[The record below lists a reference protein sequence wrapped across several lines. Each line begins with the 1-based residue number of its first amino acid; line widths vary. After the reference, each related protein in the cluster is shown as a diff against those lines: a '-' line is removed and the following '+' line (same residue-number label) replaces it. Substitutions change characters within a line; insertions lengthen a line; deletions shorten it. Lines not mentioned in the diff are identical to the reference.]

1 MVSIQRTF
9 LGHISHRWL
18 DQCIP
23 SSDLT
28 ISVQGKAKS
37 WLDVL
42 VLILFLIQHAH
53 VSDVPAEPPSL
64 FLERCV
70 SLAICV
76 VPRIDGRRCAH
87 VTSSD
92 GNDQRP
98 ADAPLPVVHVRTE
111 RREEMGRRL
120 TRCRVRRAVGRTAPF
135 EHGVR
140 VVLATSTFNV
150 RSTQRLATRVA
161 FPILFPSGS
170 SDEYTDRACTRIPIR
185 ENIFITNRRRST
197 RTYTFLPCTVLR
209 TLGPSSTSPTHTEP
223 LRLSKESGPPASII
237 RGFSAFTY
245 SAGFRCGVA
254 VARNASTFNT
264 NVQYLASRIGS
275 GMRYVL
281 STYSF
286 LHSSEPVV
294 PKTPAPACS
303 SAEASLS
310 PCDSDRNEHGARL
323 DVFVFRLCTGWQKGT
338 RLFMDRGPGVLCSG
352 SGPG

>member
-197 RTYTFLPCTVLR
+197 RTYTFLPCIAYFGSELDVSDSYRTAPFVEGKRSPGQHHPGFLRVHVLR
-209 TLGPSSTSPTHTEP
+209 GVQVRRCRRTE
-223 LRLSKESGPPASII
+223 RVDI
-237 RGFSAFTY
+237 
-245 SAGFRCGVA
+245 
-254 VARNASTFNT
+254 
-264 NVQYLASRIGS
+264 QY
-275 GMRYVL
+275 
-281 STYSF
+281 
-286 LHSSEPVV
+286 
-294 PKTPAPACS
+294 
-303 SAEASLS
+303 
-310 PCDSDRNEHGARL
+310 
-323 DVFVFRLCTGWQKGT
+323 
-338 RLFMDRGPGVLCSG
+338 
-352 SGPG
+352 